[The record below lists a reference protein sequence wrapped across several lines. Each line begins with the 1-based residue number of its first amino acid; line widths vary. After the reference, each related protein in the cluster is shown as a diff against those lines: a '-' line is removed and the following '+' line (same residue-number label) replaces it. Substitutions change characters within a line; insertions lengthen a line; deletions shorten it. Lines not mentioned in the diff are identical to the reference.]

1 MKYVKNSNIPLIC
14 GAVLLLVIG
23 LVIGL
28 NINKKEVYTKV
39 DMVASN
45 SDVNNNNEIEVIG
58 DTFEIEEEQ
67 VNNNTSDNSND
78 NIDNNVT
85 SSNNTSSVSNST
97 TTTNSSKN
105 TQSNSSNKNEV
116 NNNTSDNSN
125 DNIDNNVTSSN
136 NTSSVSN
143 STTTTNSSKNTQSNS
158 SNKNDVSNNTEV
170 NTYSSNDEIVINSLE
185 SSLTKINNGST
196 SDSSFSDSAKGVFV
210 SIVDFLFYDGEI
222 NGVTFNELT
231 DSGKQ
236 KVLEIASKVDNAIE
250 SKIPEYKETISD
262 TASKAFN
269 KASEVIKSGANN
281 LNNFAKEKLG
291 EENYQSIIDAKDE
304 LVYYTKN
311 AINFLGDVGGKVF
324 NSVKDKLDSWYQ
336 DFKN

>member
-1 MKYVKNSNIPLIC
+1 MKYVKSSNVPLIC
-14 GAVLLLVIG
+14 GAVLLLIVG

-28 NINKKEVYTKV
+28 SINKKEVYTKV
-39 DMVASN
+39 DMVASTKDTY
-45 SDVNNNNEIEVIG
+45 SNNEVEVTSG
-58 DTFEIEEEQ
+58 TVEYKEEQ
-67 VNNNTSDNSND
+67 VN
-78 NIDNNVT
+78 
-85 SSNNTSSVSNST
+85 SSNNDTENNKVIENNKT
-97 TTTNSSKN
+97 NTNSG
-105 TQSNSSNKNEV
+105 SNNSNGSNA
-116 NNNTSDNSN
+116 NTSTSE
-125 DNIDNNVTSSN
+125 VT
-136 NTSSVSN
+136 
-143 STTTTNSSKNTQSNS
+143 
-158 SNKNDVSNNTEV
+158 E
-170 NTYSSNDEIVINSLE
+170 YSSNDEIVINSLE

-196 SDSSFSDSAKGVFV
+196 SDESFSDSAKGVFV

-222 NGVTFNELT
+222 NGVTFDELT

-250 SKIPEYKETISD
+250 SKIPGYKETISD

-281 LNNFAKEKLG
+281 LNNFAREKLG

-336 DFKN
+336 DFKNN

>member
-1 MKYVKNSNIPLIC
+1 MKYVKSSNIPLIC
-14 GAVLLLVIG
+14 GAVLLLIVG

-28 NINKKEVYTKV
+28 SINKKEVYTKV
-39 DMVASN
+39 DMVASTK
-45 SDVNNNNEIEVIG
+45 D
-58 DTFEIEEEQ
+58 
-67 VNNNTSDNSND
+67 
-78 NIDNNVT
+78 T
-85 SSNNTSSVSNST
+85 SSNNEVEVTSGTVEYKEEQVISGNNDS
-97 TTTNSSKN
+97 NSSKVIENNKTN
-105 TQSNSSNKNEV
+105 TNSGSNNSNGSNA
-116 NNNTSDNSN
+116 NTSTSE
-125 DNIDNNVTSSN
+125 VT
-136 NTSSVSN
+136 
-143 STTTTNSSKNTQSNS
+143 
-158 SNKNDVSNNTEV
+158 E
-170 NTYSSNDEIVINSLE
+170 YSSNDEVVINSLE

-236 KVLEIASKVDNAIE
+236 KVLEIASKVDSAIE
-250 SKIPEYKETISD
+250 TKIPGYKETISD

-269 KASEVIKSGANN
+269 KASEIIKSGANN
-281 LNNFAKEKLG
+281 LNNFAREKLG

-336 DFKN
+336 DFKNN

>member
-1 MKYVKNSNIPLIC
+1 MKYVKNTNIPLIC
-14 GAVLLLVIG
+14 GAILLLIIG

-39 DMVASN
+39 DMVASATN
-45 SDVNNNNEIEVIG
+45 TSNNKEVEVIE
-58 DTFEIEEEQ
+58 DNTSEEQ
-67 VNNNTSDNSND
+67 VVDSSDNNTN
-78 NIDNNVT
+78 NNVT
-85 SSNNTSSVSNST
+85 SSSNTSSVSNNT
-97 TTTNSSKN
+97 TTTN
-105 TQSNSSNKNEV
+105 
-116 NNNTSDNSN
+116 
-125 DNIDNNVTSSN
+125 
-136 NTSSVSN
+136 
-143 STTTTNSSKNTQSNS
+143 NSSKNAQSNS

-250 SKIPEYKETISD
+250 SKIPGYKETISD
-262 TASKAFN
+262 TASSAFN

>member
-1 MKYVKNSNIPLIC
+1 MKYVKSSNIPLIC
-14 GAVLLLVIG
+14 GAVLLLIIG

-39 DMVASN
+39 DMVASTKDTT
-45 SDVNNNNEIEVIG
+45 SNNEV
-58 DTFEIEEEQ
+58 EITSGTVEYKEEQ
-67 VNNNTSDNSND
+67 VN
-78 NIDNNVT
+78 
-85 SSNNTSSVSNST
+85 SSNNDSDSNEVIENNKTNTNSGSN
-97 TTTNSSKN
+97 NSSKN
-105 TQSNSSNKNEV
+105 NE
-116 NNNTSDNSN
+116 NTTNTS
-125 DNIDNNVTSSN
+125 T
-136 NTSSVSN
+136 
-143 STTTTNSSKNTQSNS
+143 
-158 SNKNDVSNNTEV
+158 NDVTE
-170 NTYSSNDEIVINSLE
+170 YSSNDEVVINSLE

-222 NGVTFNELT
+222 NGVTFDELT

-250 SKIPEYKETISD
+250 SKIPGYKETISD

-269 KASEVIKSGANN
+269 KASEVIKNGANN
-281 LNNFAKEKLG
+281 LNNFAREKLG

-324 NSVKDKLDSWYQ
+324 NTVKDKLDSWYQ
-336 DFKN
+336 DFKNN

>member
-58 DTFEIEEEQ
+58 DTIKIEEEQ

-85 SSNNTSSVSNST
+85 SSVSNST
-97 TTTNSSKN
+97 TTN
-105 TQSNSSNKNEV
+105 
-116 NNNTSDNSN
+116 
-125 DNIDNNVTSSN
+125 
-136 NTSSVSN
+136 
-143 STTTTNSSKNTQSNS
+143 NSSKNTQSNS

-222 NGVTFNELT
+222 NGVTFDELT

-236 KVLEIASKVDNAIE
+236 KVLAIASKVDNAIE
-250 SKIPEYKETISD
+250 SKIPGYKETISD
-262 TASKAFN
+262 TASSAFN

-291 EENYQSIIDAKDE
+291 EENYQSIIDAKNE

>member
-58 DTFEIEEEQ
+58 DTIKIEEEQ

-78 NIDNNVT
+78 NIDYNVT
-85 SSNNTSSVSNST
+85 SSNNASSVSNST
-97 TTTNSSKN
+97 TNNSSKN
-105 TQSNSSNKNEV
+105 A
-116 NNNTSDNSN
+116 
-125 DNIDNNVTSSN
+125 
-136 NTSSVSN
+136 
-143 STTTTNSSKNTQSNS
+143 QSNS

-170 NTYSSNDEIVINSLE
+170 NTYSSNDEVVINSLE

-222 NGVTFNELT
+222 NGVTFDELT

-250 SKIPEYKETISD
+250 SKIPGYKETISD

-281 LNNFAKEKLG
+281 LNNFAREKLG

>member
-14 GAVLLLVIG
+14 GAILLLTIG

-28 NINKKEVYTKV
+28 NINKKEVYTKI

-58 DTFEIEEEQ
+58 DTIKIEEEQ

-78 NIDNNVT
+78 NIDY
-85 SSNNTSSVSNST
+85 
-97 TTTNSSKN
+97 
-105 TQSNSSNKNEV
+105 
-116 NNNTSDNSN
+116 
-125 DNIDNNVTSSN
+125 NVTSSN

-158 SNKNDVSNNTEV
+158 SNKNDVTSNTET
-170 NTYSSNDEIVINSLE
+170 NTYSSNDEVVINSLE

-222 NGVTFNELT
+222 NGVTFDELT

-236 KVLEIASKVDNAIE
+236 KVLEIASKVDGAIE
-250 SKIPEYKETISD
+250 SKIPGYKETISD

-281 LNNFAKEKLG
+281 LNNFAREKLG

>member
-23 LVIGL
+23 LVMGL

-58 DTFEIEEEQ
+58 DTFEIEEQ
-67 VNNNTSDNSND
+67 VNNNSSDNEVSNNKSNVSNSESASSKNSESNSSIND
-78 NIDNNVT
+78 STSNNVT
-85 SSNNTSSVSNST
+85 SEAV
-97 TTTNSSKN
+97 
-105 TQSNSSNKNEV
+105 E
-116 NNNTSDNSN
+116 
-125 DNIDNNVTSSN
+125 
-136 NTSSVSN
+136 
-143 STTTTNSSKNTQSNS
+143 
-158 SNKNDVSNNTEV
+158 
-170 NTYSSNDEIVINSLE
+170 YSSNDEVVINSLE

-222 NGVTFNELT
+222 NGVTFDELT

-236 KVLEIASKVDNAIE
+236 KVLEIASKVDGAIE
-250 SKIPEYKETISD
+250 SKIPGYKETISN

-281 LNNFAKEKLG
+281 LNNFAREKLG

-311 AINFLGDVGGKVF
+311 AISFLGDVGGKAF
-324 NSVKDKLDSWYQ
+324 NSIKDKVSSWYQ

>member
-1 MKYVKNSNIPLIC
+1 MKYVKNTNIPLIC

-28 NINKKEVYTKV
+28 NINKKEIYTKV

-67 VNNNTSDNSND
+67 VINNSSDNE
-78 NIDNNVT
+78 V
-85 SSNNTSSVSNST
+85 SNNKSNVSNSDST
-97 TTTNSSKN
+97 SSKDIENNSN
-105 TQSNSSNKNEV
+105 TDVSSSNDDTSEV
-116 NNNTSDNSN
+116 
-125 DNIDNNVTSSN
+125 V
-136 NTSSVSN
+136 
-143 STTTTNSSKNTQSNS
+143 
-158 SNKNDVSNNTEV
+158 E
-170 NTYSSNDEIVINSLE
+170 YSSNDVVVINSLE
-185 SSLTKINNGST
+185 SSLNSINNGDASNK
-196 SDSSFSDSAKGVFV
+196 SFGDSAKGVFV

-222 NGVTFNELT
+222 NGVTFDELT
-231 DSGKQ
+231 DKGKEQ
-236 KVLEIASKVDNAIE
+236 VLKLANKVDGAIE
-250 SKIPEYKETISD
+250 SKIPGYKETISD

-281 LNNFAKEKLG
+281 LNNFAREKLG

-311 AINFLGDVGGKVF
+311 AINFLGDVGGKAF

>member
-14 GAVLLLVIG
+14 GAILLLTVG

-39 DMVASN
+39 DVVASN

-58 DTFEIEEEQ
+58 DTIKIEEEQ

-97 TTTNSSKN
+97 TTNNSSKN
-105 TQSNSSNKNEV
+105 A
-116 NNNTSDNSN
+116 
-125 DNIDNNVTSSN
+125 
-136 NTSSVSN
+136 
-143 STTTTNSSKNTQSNS
+143 QSNS

-222 NGVTFNELT
+222 NGVTFDELT

-236 KVLEIASKVDNAIE
+236 KVLAIASKVDNAIE
-250 SKIPEYKETISD
+250 SKIPGYKETISD
-262 TASKAFN
+262 TASNAFN

-281 LNNFAKEKLG
+281 LNNFAREKLG

-336 DFKN
+336 DFKNN

>member
-1 MKYVKNSNIPLIC
+1 MKYVKNNSIPLIC

-45 SDVNNNNEIEVIG
+45 SDVNNNNKIEVIG
-58 DTFEIEEEQ
+58 DTIKIEEEQ
-67 VNNNTSDNSND
+67 VNNNSSDNSND

-97 TTTNSSKN
+97 TTNNSSKN
-105 TQSNSSNKNEV
+105 A
-116 NNNTSDNSN
+116 
-125 DNIDNNVTSSN
+125 
-136 NTSSVSN
+136 
-143 STTTTNSSKNTQSNS
+143 QSNS

-236 KVLEIASKVDNAIE
+236 KVLEIASKVDGAIE
-250 SKIPEYKETISD
+250 SKIPGYKETISD
-262 TASKAFN
+262 TASSAFN

>member
-14 GAVLLLVIG
+14 GAILLLTIG

-28 NINKKEVYTKV
+28 NINKKEVYTKI

-58 DTFEIEEEQ
+58 DTIKIEEEQ
-67 VNNNTSDNSND
+67 VKNNTSDNSND

-85 SSNNTSSVSNST
+85 SSNNTSSVSSST
-97 TTTNSSKN
+97 TNNSSKN
-105 TQSNSSNKNEV
+105 TQSNSSN
-116 NNNTSDNSN
+116 
-125 DNIDNNVTSSN
+125 
-136 NTSSVSN
+136 
-143 STTTTNSSKNTQSNS
+143 Q
-158 SNKNDVSNNTEV
+158 NDVSNNTEV

-196 SDSSFSDSAKGVFV
+196 SDSYFSDSAKGVFV

-222 NGVTFNELT
+222 NGVTFDELT

-236 KVLEIASKVDNAIE
+236 KVLAIASKVDNAIE
-250 SKIPEYKETISD
+250 SKIPGYKETISD
-262 TASKAFN
+262 TASNAFN
-269 KASEVIKSGANN
+269 KASEVIKSGAYN
-281 LNNFAKEKLG
+281 LNNFAREKLG

>member
-1 MKYVKNSNIPLIC
+1 MKYVKSSNIPLIC
-14 GAVLLLVIG
+14 GAILILVIG
-23 LVIGL
+23 LIIGL
-28 NINKKEVYTKV
+28 SINKKEVYTKV
-39 DMVASN
+39 DMVASTK
-45 SDVNNNNEIEVIG
+45 D
-58 DTFEIEEEQ
+58 
-67 VNNNTSDNSND
+67 
-78 NIDNNVT
+78 T
-85 SSNNTSSVSNST
+85 SSNNEVEVTSGTVEYKEEQVISGNNDS
-97 TTTNSSKN
+97 NSSKVIENNKTN
-105 TQSNSSNKNEV
+105 TNSGSNSNSNESNTD
-116 NNNTSDNSN
+116 NTSTSE
-125 DNIDNNVTSSN
+125 VT
-136 NTSSVSN
+136 
-143 STTTTNSSKNTQSNS
+143 
-158 SNKNDVSNNTEV
+158 E
-170 NTYSSNDEIVINSLE
+170 YSSNDEVVINSLE

-250 SKIPEYKETISD
+250 SKIPGYKETISD

-269 KASEVIKSGANN
+269 KASEIIKSGANN
-281 LNNFAKEKLG
+281 LNNFAREKLG

-324 NSVKDKLDSWYQ
+324 NTVKDKLDSWYQ
-336 DFKN
+336 DFKNN

>member
-28 NINKKEVYTKV
+28 SINKKEVYTKV
-39 DMVASN
+39 DMVANN
-45 SDVNNNNEIEVIG
+45 SDVSNNNNEIEVIG

-67 VNNNTSDNSND
+67 
-78 NIDNNVT
+78 
-85 SSNNTSSVSNST
+85 
-97 TTTNSSKN
+97 
-105 TQSNSSNKNEV
+105 V

>member
-58 DTFEIEEEQ
+58 DTIKIEEEQ
-67 VNNNTSDNSND
+67 VNNNSSDNSND

-85 SSNNTSSVSNST
+85 SSNNASSVSNST
-97 TTTNSSKN
+97 TN
-105 TQSNSSNKNEV
+105 
-116 NNNTSDNSN
+116 
-125 DNIDNNVTSSN
+125 
-136 NTSSVSN
+136 
-143 STTTTNSSKNTQSNS
+143 NSSKNTQSNS

-222 NGVTFNELT
+222 NGVTFDELT

-250 SKIPEYKETISD
+250 SKIPGYKETISD

-281 LNNFAKEKLG
+281 LNNFAREKLG

>member
-1 MKYVKNSNIPLIC
+1 MKYVKNNSIPLIC

-58 DTFEIEEEQ
+58 DTIKIEEEQ
-67 VNNNTSDNSND
+67 VNNNSSDNEVSNNKSNVSNSESASSKNSESNSSIND
-78 NIDNNVT
+78 STSNNVT
-85 SSNNTSSVSNST
+85 S
-97 TTTNSSKN
+97 
-105 TQSNSSNKNEV
+105 EV
-116 NNNTSDNSN
+116 
-125 DNIDNNVTSSN
+125 V
-136 NTSSVSN
+136 
-143 STTTTNSSKNTQSNS
+143 
-158 SNKNDVSNNTEV
+158 E
-170 NTYSSNDEIVINSLE
+170 YSSNDAVVINSLE
-185 SSLTKINNGST
+185 SSLNSIESGDASNKYFG
-196 SDSSFSDSAKGVFV
+196 DSAKGVFV

-222 NGVTFNELT
+222 NGVTFDELT

-236 KVLEIASKVDNAIE
+236 KVLAIASKVDGAIE
-250 SKIPEYKETISD
+250 SKIPGYKETISD
-262 TASKAFN
+262 TASSAFN
-269 KASEVIKSGANN
+269 KASEVIRSGANN
-281 LNNFAKEKLG
+281 LNNFAREKLG

>member
-14 GAVLLLVIG
+14 GAILLLTIG

-58 DTFEIEEEQ
+58 DTIKIEEEQ

-78 NIDNNVT
+78 NIDNNIT

-97 TTTNSSKN
+97 TN
-105 TQSNSSNKNEV
+105 
-116 NNNTSDNSN
+116 
-125 DNIDNNVTSSN
+125 
-136 NTSSVSN
+136 
-143 STTTTNSSKNTQSNS
+143 NSSKNTQSNS

-222 NGVTFNELT
+222 NGVTFDELT

-250 SKIPEYKETISD
+250 SKIPGYKETISD
-262 TASKAFN
+262 TASNAFN

-281 LNNFAKEKLG
+281 LNNFAREKLG